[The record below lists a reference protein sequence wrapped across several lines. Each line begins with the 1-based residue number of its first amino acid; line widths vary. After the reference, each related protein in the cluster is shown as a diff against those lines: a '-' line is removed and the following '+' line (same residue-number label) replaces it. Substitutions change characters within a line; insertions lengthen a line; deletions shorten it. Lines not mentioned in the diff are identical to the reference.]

1 MQTPT
6 TTTRENSG
14 ALAMM
19 PSIIP
24 GTPTHS
30 KMTGRFG
37 VARQLLRQPAKGATT
52 QPQPLQSFDR
62 ADCEVERV
70 EDALQVSVSLSKAG
84 GYRIR

>member
-1 MQTPT
+1 MWSEPMQTPT

-24 GTPTHS
+24 GTWRCGAS
-30 KMTGRFG
+30 CFG
-37 VARQLLRQPAKGATT
+37 SPPKVPPR
-52 QPQPLQSFDR
+52 QPQPLQAFDR

>member
-1 MQTPT
+1 
-6 TTTRENSG
+6 
-14 ALAMM
+14 M
-19 PSIIP
+19 PP
-24 GTPTHS
+24 
-30 KMTGRFG
+30 R
-37 VARQLLRQPAKGATT
+37 